1 MSLRLGVLA
10 PALLALAACVTPVPP
25 EPDAGV
31 RCPVG
36 QTRCGAGCVDTA
48 VDTKHC
54 GACGNVCAAGEVCGS
69 GGCRST
75 CGAGKTNCGG
85 GCVDTDLNAKHCGAC
100 GVVCPSNK
108 ACVGGNCQCPAGFSF
123 CNGTCIDTRTDKTNC
138 GGCGVTCPAKESCV
152 ASACTVTPP
161 CAPQQLQCGD
171 AGTCRDVLTD
181 NNHCGGCGV
190 SCGVDKVCVNGGC
203 LCPQGTSSCGG
214 ACTNTQFDPRHC
226 GSCGNSCNAGE
237 QCIGGTCAVFCGT
250 GLTACNGQCVDV
262 KTNVQHCGA
271 CGNGC
276 GPTQNCVAA
285 PDGGASACQTCN
297 SATTDCDGDGW
308 TVAQGDCCDNL
319 LGCGNPSQVNPG
331 AVELLMNN
339 TDDNCN
345 GLTDAADTL
354 DVDSCD
360 VNLTSNSPTAMDY
373 AKAMG
378 LCRTTVETPAT
389 PQDRT
394 WGVISA
400 ELMHANGSPLTT
412 PDAKSIRPR
421 FGRIPP
427 QEGSAMVVMS
437 SGKAAD
443 AQQTLPGPN
452 MGPSSTPSEDMGS
465 IVNILNCS
473 QPDCISDWLMTPNPP
488 LKLANELPVAPSCGT
503 GSLSA
508 DEAQDSVMLKLRL
521 RAPTN
526 ARSFSLNAFF
536 FSSEY
541 PEFVCTNFNDQVVVL
556 VKTPGGST
564 SPSNP
569 PDKNLLTYLN
579 GNQSWPVGINLAGG
593 TSLFRVCES
602 KTANMTC
609 WDTDVNLQS
618 CGQGPSLLN
627 GTGFE
632 APPFMGAC
640 TNGGGTDWLTTIGN
654 VRPGEIV
661 ELRFVI
667 WDVGDGI
674 LDSLVLFDNFKWDA
688 NPRTPGTSG

>member
-1 MSLRLGVLA
+1 MFRLRVLA
-10 PALLALAACVTPVPP
+10 PALLALAACVTPTPP
-25 EPDAGV
+25 EPDARP
-31 RCPVG
+31 RCPSG
-36 QTRCGAGCVDTA
+36 ESRCGAACVDTA

-54 GACGNVCAAGEVCGS
+54 GACGNACDPGEVCGN
-69 GGCRST
+69 GGCKTKCSD
-75 CGAGKTNCGG
+75 GKTNCGG
-85 GCVDTDLNAKHCGAC
+85 GCVDTLINAKHCGAC
-100 GVVCPSNK
+100 GTVCPANK
-108 ACVGGNCQCPAGFSF
+108 ACVDGNCQCPTGFSF
-123 CNGTCIDTRTDKTNC
+123 CNGTCIDTRADKANC
-138 GGCGVTCPAKESCV
+138 GGCGTTCPTKERCV

-161 CAPQQLQCGD
+161 CGPSERQCGD
-171 AGTCRDVLTD
+171 AGTCRDIQTD

-190 SCGVDKVCVNGGC
+190 SCGADKVCVNGGC
-203 LCPQGTSSCGG
+203 LCPQGTASCGG
-214 ACTNTQFDPRHC
+214 ACTNVQYDPRNC
-226 GSCGNSCNAGE
+226 GSCGNACNAGE
-237 QCIGGTCAVFCGT
+237 QCIGGTCAVFCGM
-250 GLTACNGQCVDV
+250 GLTACSGQCVDTA
-262 KTNVQHCGA
+262 TNVQHCGG
-271 CGNGC
+271 CGNAC
-276 GPTQNCVAA
+276 GPTQNCIAA
-285 PDGGASACQTCN
+285 PDAGPSTCQTCN

-319 LGCGNPSQVNPG
+319 VGCGNPGQVNPG
-331 AVELLMNN
+331 AIELLMNN
-339 TDDNCN
+339 VDDNCN
-345 GLTDAADTL
+345 GLTDALDTL
-354 DVDSCD
+354 DVDACD
-360 VNLTSNSPTAMDY
+360 FGLVSNSPTAMDY

-378 LCRTTVETPAT
+378 LCRTTTETPAT
-389 PQDRT
+389 PADRT

-400 ELMHANGSPLTT
+400 ELMHANGTPLTT

-421 FGRIPP
+421 FGQIPP
-427 QEGSAMVVMS
+427 REGTSMVVMS

-443 AQQTLPGPN
+443 AQQMQPGPN
-452 MGPSSTPSEDMGS
+452 QGPGVNPSEDFGS
-465 IVNILNCS
+465 IVNILSCT

-488 LKLANELPVAPSCGT
+488 LKLANELPVAPSCGS

-508 DEAQDSVMLKLRL
+508 DEAQDSVMVKLRI

-556 VKTPGGST
+556 VKTPGGNT
-564 SPSNP
+564 TPVNP

-593 TSLFRVCES
+593 TSLFRVCET
-602 KTANMTC
+602 KTANLSC
-609 WDTDVNLQS
+609 WDNDVNLQS

-632 APPFMGAC
+632 APSGFGQC
-640 TNGGGTDWLTTIGN
+640 VNGGGTDWLTTVGN